1 MTQFDKQVQS
11 LNEDVDK
18 FESDLK
24 QWERG
29 MLQDLS
35 ENRAEVSSFNSEV
48 STALEQMSRSVNDK
62 YKLTKEYQGKVKM
75 QMDDLEHTVY
85 QPPTHDEVDETN

>member
-29 MLQDLS
+29 MLADLTS
-35 ENRAEVSSFNSEV
+35 NRAEVASFNAEV

-62 YKLTKEYQGKVKM
+62 YKLTKEYQGKVKR

-85 QPPTHDEVDETN
+85 